1 MQLIEFISKKRMSG
15 CLSMGAFQWMAV
27 DDDDDRFVVVLRFG
41 LASLRGSE

>member
-41 LASLRGSE
+41 FVVASWF